1 MKKNIILSF
10 IFSIIEVIS
19 KTIIPIITGL
29 IIDSLLE
36 NKFTNIL
43 YLILINVLLIII
55 ASIYNYLLNVSA
67 KMAAIEYSNEIKE
80 KALKRLLKLKINVIE
95 KYKSGLLASKIVND
109 VNNIHHGLITFL
121 THFIPGIVTLIL
133 TLVIMFFINF
143 KITLIIFLITPI
155 SVFITI
161 YIAKQNKKLTDISNK
176 EYNEM
181 TSYIKE
187 QIELKKYI
195 KVEKLENQKEQKIND
210 LSEKYMKD
218 ESKTLFYASISNP
231 TTRLINGIIT
241 IIVVLYSSF
250 EIMNGNMTIGIF
262 STFLIYANR
271 YAKPLNEISQVINR
285 LIISLT
291 SYDSIK
297 ELINE
302 EIEEFVNSN
311 DEIIGS
317 IEFKNVSFSYNNDK
331 EILKN
336 INFKI
341 NNGEKIA
348 IVGPTGSGKT
358 TIIQLLL
365 KFYNINSGSILI
377 DGKNINDIN
386 TNILRDNI
394 KVVLQDA
401 HLNNENIKDVLKYSN
416 DVSDMEIKDLLKK
429 INIKPN
435 FLGMNDKLENITSI
449 DNLSNG
455 QKQII
460 SMIRAMLSNPKIVI
474 LDEATSDVDSLTE
487 KNIESSINELTKGKT
502 SIIIAHRLSTIKN
515 ADIILVMNEG
525 NIIEQGNHESLLK
538 KNGFYANLYNSQ
550 FQA

>member
-36 NKFTNIL
+36 NKFRNIL

-80 KALKRLLKLKINVIE
+80 KALKRLLKLKINIIE

-133 TLVIMFFINF
+133 TLIIMFFINF

-195 KVEKLENQKEQKIND
+195 NVEKLENQKEQKINN

-218 ESKTLFYASISNP
+218 ESKALFYASISNP

-285 LIISLT
+285 LTISLT

-302 EIEEFVNSN
+302 EIEEFINNN

-416 DVSDMEIKDLLKK
+416 DVSDKEIKDLLKK

-435 FLGMNDKLENITSI
+435 FLGMNEKLENITSI

-502 SIIIAHRLSTIKN
+502 SIIIAHRLSTIIS
-515 ADIILVMNEG
+515 ADKIIVIDKGKVLEEG
-525 NIIEQGNHESLLK
+525 THKELIN
-538 KNGFYANLYNSQ
+538 KNGLYKKIYESQ
-550 FQA
+550 F

>member
-43 YLILINVLLIII
+43 NLILINVLLIII

-80 KALKRLLKLKINVIE
+80 KALKRLLKLKINIIE

-133 TLVIMFFINF
+133 TLIIMFFINF

-161 YIAKQNKKLTDISNK
+161 YIAKQNKKLADISNK

-195 KVEKLENQKEQKIND
+195 NVEKLENQKEQKINN

-218 ESKTLFYASISNP
+218 ESIALFYASISNP

-285 LIISLT
+285 LTISLT

-302 EIEEFVNSN
+302 EIEEFINNN

-416 DVSDMEIKDLLKK
+416 DVSDMEIKDLLKR

-502 SIIIAHRLSTIKN
+502 SIIIAHRLSTIIS
-515 ADIILVMNEG
+515 ADKIIVIDKGKVLEEG
-525 NIIEQGNHESLLK
+525 TNKELIN
-538 KNGFYANLYNSQ
+538 KNGLYKKIYESQ
-550 FQA
+550 F

>member
-133 TLVIMFFINF
+133 TLIIMFFINF

-218 ESKTLFYASISNP
+218 ESKALFYASISNP

-285 LIISLT
+285 LTISLT

-416 DVSDMEIKDLLKK
+416 DVSDKEIKDLLKK

-435 FLGMNDKLENITSI
+435 FLGMNEKLENITSI

-487 KNIESSINELTKGKT
+487 KNIESSINEFTKGKT
-502 SIIIAHRLSTIKN
+502 SIIIAHRLSTIIS
-515 ADIILVMNEG
+515 ADKIIVIDKGKVLEEG
-525 NIIEQGNHESLLK
+525 THKELIN
-538 KNGFYANLYNSQ
+538 KNGLYKKIYESQ
-550 FQA
+550 F

>member
-1 MKKNIILSF
+1 MKKNIVLSF

-19 KTIIPIITGL
+19 KTIIPIIIGL

-121 THFIPGIVTLIL
+121 THFIPGVVTLIL
-133 TLVIMFFINF
+133 TLIVMFFINF

-176 EYNEM
+176 EYNDM

-195 KVEKLENQKEQKIND
+195 NVEKLENQKEQKIND

-218 ESKTLFYASISNP
+218 ESKALFYASISNP

-271 YAKPLNEISQVINR
+271 YAKPLNEISQVISR
-285 LIISLT
+285 LTISLA

-502 SIIIAHRLSTIKN
+502 SIIIAHRLSTIIS
-515 ADIILVMNEG
+515 ADKIIVIDNGKILEEG
-525 NIIEQGNHESLLK
+525 THKELIK
-538 KNGFYANLYNSQ
+538 KNGLYKKIYESQ
-550 FQA
+550 F

>member
-1 MKKNIILSF
+1 MKKNIVLSF

-80 KALKRLLKLKINVIE
+80 KALKRLLKLRINVIE

-133 TLVIMFFINF
+133 TLIIMFFINF

-195 KVEKLENQKEQKIND
+195 NVEKLENQKEQKIND

-218 ESKTLFYASISNP
+218 ESKALFYASISNP

-241 IIVVLYSSF
+241 IIIVLYSSF

-285 LIISLT
+285 LTISLT

-302 EIEEFVNSN
+302 EIEEFINSN

-416 DVSDMEIKDLLKK
+416 DVSDMEIKDLLKR

-435 FLGMNDKLENITSI
+435 FLGMNDNLENITSI

-502 SIIIAHRLSTIKN
+502 SIIIAHRLSTIIS
-515 ADIILVMNEG
+515 ADKIIVIDNGKILEEG
-525 NIIEQGNHESLLK
+525 THKELIN
-538 KNGFYANLYNSQ
+538 KNGLYKKIYESQ
-550 FQA
+550 F

>member
-67 KMAAIEYSNEIKE
+67 KRAAIEYSNEIKE
-80 KALKRLLKLKINVIE
+80 KALKRLLKLKINIIE

-195 KVEKLENQKEQKIND
+195 NVEKLENQKEQKIND

-218 ESKTLFYASISNP
+218 ESKALFYASISNP

-285 LIISLT
+285 LTISLT

-302 EIEEFVNSN
+302 EIEEFINNN

-416 DVSDMEIKDLLKK
+416 DVSDKEIKDLLKK

-435 FLGMNDKLENITSI
+435 FLGMNDNLENITSI

-502 SIIIAHRLSTIKN
+502 SIIIAHRLSTIIS
-515 ADIILVMNEG
+515 ADKIIVIDKGKVLEEG
-525 NIIEQGNHESLLK
+525 THKELIN
-538 KNGFYANLYNSQ
+538 KNGLYKKIYESQ
-550 FQA
+550 F

>member
-133 TLVIMFFINF
+133 TLIIMFFINF

-195 KVEKLENQKEQKIND
+195 NVEKLENQKEQKIND

-218 ESKTLFYASISNP
+218 ESKALFYASISNP

-285 LIISLT
+285 LTISLT

-394 KVVLQDA
+394 KIVLQDA

-416 DVSDMEIKDLLKK
+416 DVSDIEIKDLLKR
-429 INIKPN
+429 INIKPE

-502 SIIIAHRLSTIKN
+502 SIIIAHRLSTIIS
-515 ADIILVMNEG
+515 ADKIIVIDNGKILEEG
-525 NIIEQGNHESLLK
+525 THKELIK
-538 KNGFYANLYNSQ
+538 KNGLYKKIYESQ
-550 FQA
+550 F

>member
-80 KALKRLLKLKINVIE
+80 KVLKRLLKLKINVIE

-133 TLVIMFFINF
+133 TLIIMFFINF

-176 EYNEM
+176 EYNDM

-195 KVEKLENQKEQKIND
+195 NVEKLENQKEQKIND

-218 ESKTLFYASISNP
+218 ESKALFYASISNP
-231 TTRLINGIIT
+231 TTRLINGIVT

-285 LIISLT
+285 LTISLT

-297 ELINE
+297 ELITE
-302 EIEEFVNSN
+302 EIEEFINSN
-311 DEIIGS
+311 DEIIGN

-416 DVSDMEIKDLLKK
+416 DVSDKEIKDLLKR

-435 FLGMNDKLENITSI
+435 FLGMNEKLENITSI

-502 SIIIAHRLSTIKN
+502 SIIIAHRLSTIIS
-515 ADIILVMNEG
+515 ADKIIVIDNGKVLEEG
-525 NIIEQGNHESLLK
+525 THKELIN
-538 KNGFYANLYNSQ
+538 KNGLYKKIYESQ
-550 FQA
+550 F

>member
-133 TLVIMFFINF
+133 TLIIMFFINF

-195 KVEKLENQKEQKIND
+195 NVEKLENQKEQKIND

-218 ESKTLFYASISNP
+218 ESKALFYASISNP

-285 LIISLT
+285 LTISLT

-302 EIEEFVNSN
+302 EIEEFINNN

-336 INFKI
+336 ISFKI

-365 KFYNINSGSILI
+365 KFYNINSRSILI

-416 DVSDMEIKDLLKK
+416 DVSDKEIKDLLKK

-435 FLGMNDKLENITSI
+435 FLGMNEKLENITSI
-449 DNLSNG
+449 NNLSNG

-502 SIIIAHRLSTIKN
+502 SIIIAHRLSTIIS
-515 ADIILVMNEG
+515 ADKIIVIDNGKILEEG
-525 NIIEQGNHESLLK
+525 THKELIK
-538 KNGFYANLYNSQ
+538 KNGLYKKIYESQ
-550 FQA
+550 F

>member
-43 YLILINVLLIII
+43 YLILINVVLIII

-80 KALKRLLKLKINVIE
+80 KALKRLLKLKINIIE

-133 TLVIMFFINF
+133 TLIIMFFINF

-155 SVFITI
+155 SLFITI
-161 YIAKQNKKLTDISNK
+161 YIAKQNKKLTYISNK
-176 EYNEM
+176 EYNDM

-195 KVEKLENQKEQKIND
+195 NVEKLENQKEQKIND

-218 ESKTLFYASISNP
+218 ESKALFYASISNP

-285 LIISLT
+285 LTISLT

-302 EIEEFVNSN
+302 EIEEFNNSN
-311 DEIIGS
+311 DEIIGN

-416 DVSDMEIKDLLKK
+416 DVSDMEIKDLLKR

-502 SIIIAHRLSTIKN
+502 SIIIAHRLSTIIS
-515 ADIILVMNEG
+515 ADKIIVIDNGKILEEG
-525 NIIEQGNHESLLK
+525 THKELIN
-538 KNGFYANLYNSQ
+538 KNGLYKKIYESQ
-550 FQA
+550 F

>member
-43 YLILINVLLIII
+43 NLILINVLLIII

-133 TLVIMFFINF
+133 TLIIMFFINF

-195 KVEKLENQKEQKIND
+195 NVEKLENQKEQKINN

-218 ESKTLFYASISNP
+218 ESKALFYASISNP

-285 LIISLT
+285 LTISLT

-302 EIEEFVNSN
+302 EIEEFTNSY

-416 DVSDMEIKDLLKK
+416 DVSDIEIKDLLKR

-474 LDEATSDVDSLTE
+474 LDEATSDIDSLTE

-502 SIIIAHRLSTIKN
+502 SIIIAHRLSTIIS
-515 ADIILVMNEG
+515 ADKIIVIDNGKVLEEG
-525 NIIEQGNHESLLK
+525 THKELIN
-538 KNGFYANLYNSQ
+538 KNGLYKKIYESQ
-550 FQA
+550 F

>member
-1 MKKNIILSF
+1 MKKNIVLSF

-133 TLVIMFFINF
+133 TLIIMFFINF

-195 KVEKLENQKEQKIND
+195 NVEKLENQKEQKIND

-218 ESKTLFYASISNP
+218 ESIALFYASISNP

-285 LIISLT
+285 LTISLT

-302 EIEEFVNSN
+302 EIEEFINSN

-416 DVSDMEIKDLLKK
+416 DVSDLEIKDLLKR

-435 FLGMNDKLENITSI
+435 FLGMNDNLENITSI

-502 SIIIAHRLSTIKN
+502 SIIIAHRLSTIIS
-515 ADIILVMNEG
+515 ADKIIVIDNGKILEEG
-525 NIIEQGNHESLLK
+525 THKELIK
-538 KNGFYANLYNSQ
+538 KNGLYKKIYESQ
-550 FQA
+550 F

>member
-43 YLILINVLLIII
+43 NLILINVLLIII

-133 TLVIMFFINF
+133 TLIIMFFINF

-195 KVEKLENQKEQKIND
+195 NVEKLENQKEQKIND

-218 ESKTLFYASISNP
+218 ESKALFYASISNP

-285 LIISLT
+285 LTISLT

-311 DEIIGS
+311 DEIIGN

-416 DVSDMEIKDLLKK
+416 DVSDKEIKDLLKR

-502 SIIIAHRLSTIKN
+502 SIIIAHRLSTIIS
-515 ADIILVMNEG
+515 ADKIIVIDKGKVLEEG
-525 NIIEQGNHESLLK
+525 THKELIN
-538 KNGFYANLYNSQ
+538 KNGLYKKIYESQ
-550 FQA
+550 F

>member
-80 KALKRLLKLKINVIE
+80 KVLKRLLKLKINIIE

-121 THFIPGIVTLIL
+121 THFIPGVVTLIL
-133 TLVIMFFINF
+133 TLIVMFFINF

-176 EYNEM
+176 EYNDM

-195 KVEKLENQKEQKIND
+195 NVEKLENQKEQKINN

-218 ESKTLFYASISNP
+218 ESIALFYASISNP

-285 LIISLT
+285 LTISLT

-302 EIEEFVNSN
+302 EIEEFINNN

-401 HLNNENIKDVLKYSN
+401 HLNNEIIKDVLKYSSN
-416 DVSDMEIKDLLKK
+416 VSDMEIKDLLKK

-449 DNLSNG
+449 DDLSNG

-502 SIIIAHRLSTIKN
+502 SIIIAHRLSTIIS
-515 ADIILVMNEG
+515 ADKIIVIDNGKILEEG
-525 NIIEQGNHESLLK
+525 THKELIK
-538 KNGFYANLYNSQ
+538 KNGLYKKIYESQ
-550 FQA
+550 F

>member
-1 MKKNIILSF
+1 MKKNIVLSF

-43 YLILINVLLIII
+43 YLILINVVLIII

-80 KALKRLLKLKINVIE
+80 KVLKRLLKLKINIIE

-133 TLVIMFFINF
+133 TLIIMFFINF

-195 KVEKLENQKEQKIND
+195 NVEKLENQKEQKIND

-218 ESKTLFYASISNP
+218 ESKALFYASISNP

-285 LIISLT
+285 LTISLT

-302 EIEEFVNSN
+302 EIEEFINSN

-416 DVSDMEIKDLLKK
+416 DVSDKEIKDLLKR

-435 FLGMNDKLENITSI
+435 FLGMNDNLENITSI

-502 SIIIAHRLSTIKN
+502 SIIIAHRLSTIIS
-515 ADIILVMNEG
+515 ADKIIVIDNGKILEEG
-525 NIIEQGNHESLLK
+525 THKELIK
-538 KNGFYANLYNSQ
+538 KNGLYKKIYESQ
-550 FQA
+550 F

>member
-133 TLVIMFFINF
+133 TLIIMFFINF

-218 ESKTLFYASISNP
+218 ESKALFYASISNP

-285 LIISLT
+285 LTISLT

-297 ELINE
+297 DLINE
-302 EIEEFVNSN
+302 EIEEFINSN

-416 DVSDMEIKDLLKK
+416 DVSDIEIKDLLKR

-502 SIIIAHRLSTIKN
+502 SIIIAHRLSTIIS
-515 ADIILVMNEG
+515 ADKIIVIDNGKILEEG
-525 NIIEQGNHESLLK
+525 THKELIK
-538 KNGFYANLYNSQ
+538 KNGLYKKIYESQ
-550 FQA
+550 F

>member
-1 MKKNIILSF
+1 MKKNIVLSF

-80 KALKRLLKLKINVIE
+80 KALERMLKLKINIIE

-133 TLVIMFFINF
+133 TLIIMFFINF

-195 KVEKLENQKEQKIND
+195 KVEKLENQKEQKINN

-218 ESKTLFYASISNP
+218 ESIALFYASISNP

-285 LIISLT
+285 LTISLT

-302 EIEEFVNSN
+302 EIEEFNNSN
-311 DEIIGS
+311 DEIIGN

-416 DVSDMEIKDLLKK
+416 DVSDMEIKDLLKR

-435 FLGMNDKLENITSI
+435 FLGMNDNLENITSI

-502 SIIIAHRLSTIKN
+502 SIIIAHRLSTIIS
-515 ADIILVMNEG
+515 ADKIIVIDNGKILEEG
-525 NIIEQGNHESLLK
+525 THKELIN
-538 KNGFYANLYNSQ
+538 KNGLYKKIYESQ
-550 FQA
+550 F

>member
-80 KALKRLLKLKINVIE
+80 KALKRLLKLKINIIE

-133 TLVIMFFINF
+133 TLIIMFFINF

-195 KVEKLENQKEQKIND
+195 NVEKLENQKEQKIND

-218 ESKTLFYASISNP
+218 ESIALFYASISNP

-285 LIISLT
+285 LTISLT

-302 EIEEFVNSN
+302 EIEEFNNSN
-311 DEIIGS
+311 DEIIGN

-416 DVSDMEIKDLLKK
+416 DVSDMEIKDLLKR

-502 SIIIAHRLSTIKN
+502 SIIIAHRLSTIIS
-515 ADIILVMNEG
+515 ADKIIVIDNGKILEEG
-525 NIIEQGNHESLLK
+525 THKELIK
-538 KNGFYANLYNSQ
+538 KNGLYKKIYESQ
-550 FQA
+550 F

>member
-43 YLILINVLLIII
+43 NLILINVLLIII

-80 KALKRLLKLKINVIE
+80 KALKRLLKLKINIIE

-133 TLVIMFFINF
+133 TLIIMFFINF

-195 KVEKLENQKEQKIND
+195 NVEKLENQKEQKIND

-218 ESKTLFYASISNP
+218 ESKALFYASISNP

-285 LIISLT
+285 LTISLT

-416 DVSDMEIKDLLKK
+416 DVSDKEIKDLLKR

-502 SIIIAHRLSTIKN
+502 SIIIAHRLSTIIS
-515 ADIILVMNEG
+515 ADKIIVIDNGKILEEG
-525 NIIEQGNHESLLK
+525 THKELIK
-538 KNGFYANLYNSQ
+538 KNGLYKKIYESQ
-550 FQA
+550 F

>member
-1 MKKNIILSF
+1 MKKNIVLSF

-80 KALKRLLKLKINVIE
+80 KALKRLLKLKINIIE

-133 TLVIMFFINF
+133 TLIIMFFINF

-195 KVEKLENQKEQKIND
+195 KVEKLENQKEQKINN

-218 ESKTLFYASISNP
+218 ESKALFYASISNP

-285 LIISLT
+285 LTISLT

-302 EIEEFVNSN
+302 EIEEFINSN

-416 DVSDMEIKDLLKK
+416 DVSDKEIKDLLKR

-435 FLGMNDKLENITSI
+435 FLGMNEKLENITSI

-502 SIIIAHRLSTIKN
+502 SIIIAHRLSTIIS
-515 ADIILVMNEG
+515 ADKIIVIDNGKVLEEG
-525 NIIEQGNHESLLK
+525 THKELIN
-538 KNGFYANLYNSQ
+538 KNGLYKKIYESQ
-550 FQA
+550 F

>member
-1 MKKNIILSF
+1 M
-10 IFSIIEVIS
+10 
-19 KTIIPIITGL
+19 
-29 IIDSLLE
+29 
-36 NKFTNIL
+36 
-43 YLILINVLLIII
+43 
-55 ASIYNYLLNVSA
+55 
-67 KMAAIEYSNEIKE
+67 
-80 KALKRLLKLKINVIE
+80 
-95 KYKSGLLASKIVND
+95 
-109 VNNIHHGLITFL
+109 
-121 THFIPGIVTLIL
+121 
-133 TLVIMFFINF
+133 
-143 KITLIIFLITPI
+143 
-155 SVFITI
+155 
-161 YIAKQNKKLTDISNK
+161 
-176 EYNEM
+176 
-181 TSYIKE
+181 
-187 QIELKKYI
+187 
-195 KVEKLENQKEQKIND
+195 
-210 LSEKYMKD
+210 
-218 ESKTLFYASISNP
+218 
-231 TTRLINGIIT
+231 
-241 IIVVLYSSF
+241 
-250 EIMNGNMTIGIF
+250 
-262 STFLIYANR
+262 
-271 YAKPLNEISQVINR
+271 
-285 LIISLT
+285 
-291 SYDSIK
+291 
-297 ELINE
+297 
-302 EIEEFVNSN
+302 
-311 DEIIGS
+311 
-317 IEFKNVSFSYNNDK
+317 SFSYNNDK

-416 DVSDMEIKDLLKK
+416 DVSDKEIKDLLKR

-502 SIIIAHRLSTIKN
+502 SIIIAHRLSTIIS
-515 ADIILVMNEG
+515 ADKIIVIDNGKILEEG
-525 NIIEQGNHESLLK
+525 THKELIN
-538 KNGFYANLYNSQ
+538 KNGLYKKIYESQ
-550 FQA
+550 F

>member
-133 TLVIMFFINF
+133 TLIIMFFINF

-195 KVEKLENQKEQKIND
+195 KVEKLENQKEQKINN

-218 ESKTLFYASISNP
+218 ESIALFYASISNP

-285 LIISLT
+285 LTISLT

-386 TNILRDNI
+386 TSILRDNV

-416 DVSDMEIKDLLKK
+416 DVSDKEIKDLLKK

-435 FLGMNDKLENITSI
+435 FLGMNEKLENITSI

-502 SIIIAHRLSTIKN
+502 SIIIAHRLSTIIS
-515 ADIILVMNEG
+515 ADKIIVIDKGKVLEEG
-525 NIIEQGNHESLLK
+525 THKELIK
-538 KNGFYANLYNSQ
+538 KNSLYKKIYESQ
-550 FQA
+550 F

>member
-80 KALKRLLKLKINVIE
+80 KALKRLLKLKINIIE

-133 TLVIMFFINF
+133 TLIIMFFINF

-195 KVEKLENQKEQKIND
+195 NVEKLENQKEQKINN

-218 ESKTLFYASISNP
+218 ESIALFYASISNP

-285 LIISLT
+285 LTISLT

-311 DEIIGS
+311 DEIIGN

-416 DVSDMEIKDLLKK
+416 DVSDKEIKDLLKK

-435 FLGMNDKLENITSI
+435 FLGMNDNLENITSI

-502 SIIIAHRLSTIKN
+502 SIIIAHRLSTIIS
-515 ADIILVMNEG
+515 ADKIIVIDNGKILEEG
-525 NIIEQGNHESLLK
+525 THKELIN
-538 KNGFYANLYNSQ
+538 KNGLYKKIYESQ
-550 FQA
+550 F

>member
-1 MKKNIILSF
+1 
-10 IFSIIEVIS
+10 
-19 KTIIPIITGL
+19 
-29 IIDSLLE
+29 
-36 NKFTNIL
+36 
-43 YLILINVLLIII
+43 
-55 ASIYNYLLNVSA
+55 
-67 KMAAIEYSNEIKE
+67 MAAIEYSNEIKE
-80 KALKRLLKLKINVIE
+80 KALKRLLKLKINIIE

-133 TLVIMFFINF
+133 TLIIMFFINF

-161 YIAKQNKKLTDISNK
+161 YIAKQNKKLADISNK

-218 ESKTLFYASISNP
+218 ESKALFYASISNP

-271 YAKPLNEISQVINR
+271 YAKPLNEISQVISR
-285 LIISLT
+285 LTISLA

-311 DEIIGS
+311 DEIIGN

-416 DVSDMEIKDLLKK
+416 DVSDKEIKDLLKR

-502 SIIIAHRLSTIKN
+502 SIIIAHRLSTIIS
-515 ADIILVMNEG
+515 ADKIIVIDNGKILEEG
-525 NIIEQGNHESLLK
+525 THKELIK
-538 KNGFYANLYNSQ
+538 KNGLYKKIYESQ
-550 FQA
+550 F

>member
-19 KTIIPIITGL
+19 KTIIPVITGL

-36 NKFTNIL
+36 NKLTNIL
-43 YLILINVLLIII
+43 YLILINILLIII
-55 ASIYNYLLNVSA
+55 AFIYNYLLNVSA

-80 KALKRLLKLKINVIE
+80 KALKRLLKLKIPIIE

-109 VNNIHHGLITFL
+109 SNNIHHGLITFL
-121 THFIPGIVTLIL
+121 THFIPGVVTLIA
-133 TLVIMFFINF
+133 TLIIMSFINF

-161 YIAKQNKKLTDISNK
+161 YIAKENKKLTDISNK

-195 KVEKLENQKEQKIND
+195 NVEKLEKQKEQKLNK

-218 ESKTLFYASISNP
+218 ESKALFYASISNP
-231 TTRLINGIIT
+231 TTRLINGIVT
-241 IIVVLYSSF
+241 IIVVLFSSN
-250 EIMNGNMTIGIF
+250 EIIKGNMTIGIF

-271 YAKPLNEISQVINR
+271 YAKPLNEISQVISR
-285 LIISLT
+285 LTISLT

-302 EIEEFVNSN
+302 EIEESTNIN
-311 DEIIGS
+311 DEIIGN

-377 DGKNINDIN
+377 DGKNINNIN

-394 KVVLQDA
+394 KVVLQDV
-401 HLNNENIKDVLKYSN
+401 HLNNENIKDELKYST
-416 DVSDMEIKDLLKK
+416 DVSDVEIKNLLKS

-435 FLGMNDKLENITSI
+435 FLGMNDKLENITTI

-460 SMIRAMLSNPKIVI
+460 SMIRAILSNPKIVI

-487 KNIESSINELTKGKT
+487 KNIEYAINELTKGKT
-502 SIIIAHRLSTIKN
+502 SIIIAHRLSTITSANK
-515 ADIILVMNEG
+515 IIVIDNGKVLEEG
-525 NIIEQGNHESLLK
+525 THKELIK
-538 KNGFYANLYNSQ
+538 KNGLYKKIYESQ
-550 FQA
+550 F

>member
-36 NKFTNIL
+36 NKFRNIL
-43 YLILINVLLIII
+43 YLILINVVLIII

-133 TLVIMFFINF
+133 TLMIMFFINF

-195 KVEKLENQKEQKIND
+195 NVEKLENQKEQKINN

-218 ESKTLFYASISNP
+218 ESIALFYASISNP

-271 YAKPLNEISQVINR
+271 YAKPLNEISQVISR
-285 LIISLT
+285 LTISLA

-487 KNIESSINELTKGKT
+487 KNIESSINELTKGIT
-502 SIIIAHRLSTIKN
+502 SIIIAHRLSTIIS
-515 ADIILVMNEG
+515 ADKIIVIDNGKILEEG
-525 NIIEQGNHESLLK
+525 THKELIN
-538 KNGFYANLYNSQ
+538 KNGLYKKIYESQ
-550 FQA
+550 F

>member
-218 ESKTLFYASISNP
+218 ESKALFYASISNP

-285 LIISLT
+285 LTISLT

-416 DVSDMEIKDLLKK
+416 DVSDMEIKDLLKR

-435 FLGMNDKLENITSI
+435 FLGINNNLENITSI
-449 DNLSNG
+449 NNLSNG

-502 SIIIAHRLSTIKN
+502 SIIIAHRLSTIIS
-515 ADIILVMNEG
+515 ADKIIVIDNGKILEEG
-525 NIIEQGNHESLLK
+525 THKELIK
-538 KNGFYANLYNSQ
+538 KNGLYKKIYESQ
-550 FQA
+550 F

>member
-43 YLILINVLLIII
+43 NLILINVLLIII

-133 TLVIMFFINF
+133 TLIIMFFINF

-195 KVEKLENQKEQKIND
+195 KVEKLENQKEQKINN

-218 ESKTLFYASISNP
+218 ESKALFYASISNP

-271 YAKPLNEISQVINR
+271 YAKPLNEISQVISR
-285 LIISLT
+285 LTISLT

-302 EIEEFVNSN
+302 EIEESTNIN

-386 TNILRDNI
+386 TSILRDNI

-416 DVSDMEIKDLLKK
+416 DVSDIEIKDLLKR

-435 FLGMNDKLENITSI
+435 FLGMNEKLGNITSI

-502 SIIIAHRLSTIKN
+502 SIIIAHRLSTIIS
-515 ADIILVMNEG
+515 ADKIIVIDNGKVLEEG
-525 NIIEQGNHESLLK
+525 THKELIN
-538 KNGFYANLYNSQ
+538 KNGLYKKIYESQ
-550 FQA
+550 F

>member
-19 KTIIPIITGL
+19 KTIIPIVTGL

-133 TLVIMFFINF
+133 TLIIMFFINF

-195 KVEKLENQKEQKIND
+195 NVEKLENQKEQKIND

-218 ESKTLFYASISNP
+218 ESKALFYASISNP

-285 LIISLT
+285 LTISLT

-416 DVSDMEIKDLLKK
+416 DVSDMEIKDLLKR

-502 SIIIAHRLSTIKN
+502 SIIIAHRLSTIIS
-515 ADIILVMNEG
+515 ADKIIVIDKGKVLEEG
-525 NIIEQGNHESLLK
+525 THKELIN
-538 KNGFYANLYNSQ
+538 KNGLYKKIYESQ
-550 FQA
+550 F

>member
-29 IIDSLLE
+29 IMDSLLE

-43 YLILINVLLIII
+43 NLILINVLLIII

-80 KALKRLLKLKINVIE
+80 KALKRLLKLKINIIE

-133 TLVIMFFINF
+133 TLIIMFFINF

-195 KVEKLENQKEQKIND
+195 NVEKLENQKEQKINN

-218 ESKTLFYASISNP
+218 ESIALFYASISNP

-285 LIISLT
+285 LTISLT

-311 DEIIGS
+311 DEIIGN

-416 DVSDMEIKDLLKK
+416 DVSDKEIKDLLKR

-502 SIIIAHRLSTIKN
+502 SIIIAHRLSTIIS
-515 ADIILVMNEG
+515 ADKIIVIDNGKILEEG
-525 NIIEQGNHESLLK
+525 THKELIN
-538 KNGFYANLYNSQ
+538 KNGLYKKIYESQ
-550 FQA
+550 F

>member
-133 TLVIMFFINF
+133 TLIIMFFINF

-195 KVEKLENQKEQKIND
+195 NVEKLENQKEQKIND

-218 ESKTLFYASISNP
+218 ESKALFYASISNP

-285 LIISLT
+285 LTISLT

-394 KVVLQDA
+394 KIVLQDA

-416 DVSDMEIKDLLKK
+416 DVSDIEIKDLLKR
-429 INIKPN
+429 INIKPE

-502 SIIIAHRLSTIKN
+502 SIIIAHRLSTIIS
-515 ADIILVMNEG
+515 ADKIIVIDNGKILEEG
-525 NIIEQGNHESLLK
+525 THKELIN
-538 KNGFYANLYNSQ
+538 KNGLYKKIYESQ
-550 FQA
+550 F

>member
-133 TLVIMFFINF
+133 TLIIMFFINF

-218 ESKTLFYASISNP
+218 ESKALFYASISNP

-285 LIISLT
+285 LTISLT

-416 DVSDMEIKDLLKK
+416 DVSDKEIKDLLKK

-435 FLGMNDKLENITSI
+435 FLGMNEKLENITSI

-502 SIIIAHRLSTIKN
+502 SIIIAHRLSTIIS
-515 ADIILVMNEG
+515 ADKIIVIDKGKVLEEG
-525 NIIEQGNHESLLK
+525 THKELIN
-538 KNGFYANLYNSQ
+538 KNGLYKKIYESQ
-550 FQA
+550 F

>member
-43 YLILINVLLIII
+43 NLILINVLLIII

-133 TLVIMFFINF
+133 TLIIMFFINF

-195 KVEKLENQKEQKIND
+195 NVEKLENQKEEKVNN

-218 ESKTLFYASISNP
+218 ESKALFYASISNP

-285 LIISLT
+285 LTISLT

-302 EIEEFVNSN
+302 EIEEFINSN

-416 DVSDMEIKDLLKK
+416 DVSDMEIKDLLKR

-435 FLGMNDKLENITSI
+435 FLGMNDNLENITSI

-502 SIIIAHRLSTIKN
+502 SIIIAHRLSTIIS
-515 ADIILVMNEG
+515 ADKIIVIDNGKILEEG
-525 NIIEQGNHESLLK
+525 THKELIK
-538 KNGFYANLYNSQ
+538 KNGLYKKIYESQ
-550 FQA
+550 F

>member
-133 TLVIMFFINF
+133 TLIIMFFINF

-161 YIAKQNKKLTDISNK
+161 YIAKQNKKLADISNK

-195 KVEKLENQKEQKIND
+195 NVEELENQKEQKINN

-218 ESKTLFYASISNP
+218 ESKALFYASISNP

-285 LIISLT
+285 LTISLA

-302 EIEEFVNSN
+302 EIEEFINSN

-365 KFYNINSGSILI
+365 KFYNINSGCILI

-401 HLNNENIKDVLKYSN
+401 HLNNDNIKDVLKYSN
-416 DVSDMEIKDLLKK
+416 DVSDMEIKDLLKR

-502 SIIIAHRLSTIKN
+502 SIIIAHRLSTIIS
-515 ADIILVMNEG
+515 ADKIIVIDNGKILEEG
-525 NIIEQGNHESLLK
+525 THKELIN
-538 KNGFYANLYNSQ
+538 KNGLYKKIYESQ
-550 FQA
+550 F

>member
-80 KALKRLLKLKINVIE
+80 KALKRLLKLKINIIE

-109 VNNIHHGLITFL
+109 INNIHHGLITFL

-133 TLVIMFFINF
+133 TLIIMFFINF

-218 ESKTLFYASISNP
+218 ESKALFYASISNP

-285 LIISLT
+285 LTISLT

-302 EIEEFVNSN
+302 EIEEFINNN

-394 KVVLQDA
+394 KLVLQDA
-401 HLNNENIKDVLKYSN
+401 HLNNENIKDVIKYSN
-416 DVSDMEIKDLLKK
+416 DVSDKEIKDLLKK

-502 SIIIAHRLSTIKN
+502 SIIIAHRLSTIIS
-515 ADIILVMNEG
+515 ADKIIVIDNGKILEEG
-525 NIIEQGNHESLLK
+525 THKELIK
-538 KNGFYANLYNSQ
+538 KNGLYKKIYESQ
-550 FQA
+550 F

>member
-133 TLVIMFFINF
+133 TLIIMFFINF

-210 LSEKYMKD
+210 LSERYMKD
-218 ESKTLFYASISNP
+218 ESKALFYASISNP

-285 LIISLT
+285 LTISLT

-302 EIEEFVNSN
+302 EIEEFINSN

-416 DVSDMEIKDLLKK
+416 DVSDIEIKDLLKR

-449 DNLSNG
+449 NNLSNG

-502 SIIIAHRLSTIKN
+502 SIIIAHRLSTIIS
-515 ADIILVMNEG
+515 ADKIIVIDNGKILEEG
-525 NIIEQGNHESLLK
+525 THKELIN
-538 KNGFYANLYNSQ
+538 KNGLYKKIYESQ
-550 FQA
+550 F

>member
-43 YLILINVLLIII
+43 NLILINVLLIII

-80 KALKRLLKLKINVIE
+80 KVLKRLLKLKINVIE

-133 TLVIMFFINF
+133 TLIIMFFINF

-195 KVEKLENQKEQKIND
+195 NVEELENQKEQKINN

-218 ESKTLFYASISNP
+218 ESKALFYASISNP

-285 LIISLT
+285 LTISLT

-297 ELINE
+297 DLINE
-302 EIEEFVNSN
+302 EIEEFINNN

-401 HLNNENIKDVLKYSN
+401 HLNNENIKYVLKYSN
-416 DVSDMEIKDLLKK
+416 DVSDKEIKDLLKK

-502 SIIIAHRLSTIKN
+502 SIIIAHRLSTIIS
-515 ADIILVMNEG
+515 ADKIIVIDKGKVLEEG
-525 NIIEQGNHESLLK
+525 THKELIK
-538 KNGFYANLYNSQ
+538 KNGLYKKIYESQ
-550 FQA
+550 F

>member
-1 MKKNIILSF
+1 MKKNIVLSF
-10 IFSIIEVIS
+10 IFSTIEVIS

-95 KYKSGLLASKIVND
+95 KYKSGLIASKIVND

-195 KVEKLENQKEQKIND
+195 NVEKLENQKEQKINN

-218 ESKTLFYASISNP
+218 ESIALFYASISNP

-285 LIISLT
+285 LTISLT

-302 EIEEFVNSN
+302 EVEEVVNSN

-416 DVSDMEIKDLLKK
+416 DVSDKEIKDLLKR

-502 SIIIAHRLSTIKN
+502 SIIIAHRLSTIIS
-515 ADIILVMNEG
+515 ADKIIVIDKGKVLEEG
-525 NIIEQGNHESLLK
+525 THKELIN
-538 KNGFYANLYNSQ
+538 KNGLYKKIYESQ
-550 FQA
+550 F

>member
-67 KMAAIEYSNEIKE
+67 KMAAIEYSNGIKE

-133 TLVIMFFINF
+133 TLIIMFFINF

-195 KVEKLENQKEQKIND
+195 NVEKLENQKEQKIND

-218 ESKTLFYASISNP
+218 ESKALFYASISNP

-285 LIISLT
+285 LTISLT

-302 EIEEFVNSN
+302 EIEEFINSN

-416 DVSDMEIKDLLKK
+416 DVSDKEIKDLLKR
-429 INIKPN
+429 INIKPD
-435 FLGMNDKLENITSI
+435 FLGMNNNLENITSI
-449 DNLSNG
+449 NNLSNG

-502 SIIIAHRLSTIKN
+502 SIIIAHRLSTIIS
-515 ADIILVMNEG
+515 ADKIIVIDNGKILEEG
-525 NIIEQGNHESLLK
+525 THKELIN
-538 KNGFYANLYNSQ
+538 KNGLYKKIYESQ
-550 FQA
+550 F